1 MNSHVALYLAEVHR
15 AELCGTAAR
24 ARAAAGAL
32 TPSWRDRFRAAVVRR
47 PRRPVDSMTLAAPA
61 ASRAS
66 TVV

>member
-15 AELCGTAAR
+15 AELCGTASR

-47 PRRPVDSMTLAAPA
+47 QLRPVGSVTLSSPA

-66 TVV
+66 TIV